1 MMDLELLWSA
11 AYWVVRNGFL
21 LWAIG
26 FVLGGIL
33 FIGFSILAEVEKRLQ
48 PGKESTLWLKLLQ
61 LNERVA
67 RYQLGVAI
75 GNMERYN
82 NLDFRKNLLESDEI
96 DYLLDEESSNA

>member
-1 MMDLELLWSA
+1 
-11 AYWVVRNGFL
+11 
-21 LWAIG
+21 
-26 FVLGGIL
+26 
-33 FIGFSILAEVEKRLQ
+33 
-48 PGKESTLWLKLLQ
+48 